1 MKGEGEEGF
10 LRGRLKNVG
19 LACLGP
25 GRVPMLMPNVL
36 LAAYLIFAPFYTHA
50 NLGFKILH
58 LRDGAPKKA
67 AVLGALRLPTT
78 YDNQSHSIRP
88 TYTSES
94 SKQALD

>member
-1 MKGEGEEGF
+1 MIIRLGGEGEGEEGF

-50 NLGFKILH
+50 
-58 LRDGAPKKA
+58 
-67 AVLGALRLPTT
+67 T
-78 YDNQSHSIRP
+78 
-88 TYTSES
+88 
-94 SKQALD
+94 